1 MEAIADYDM
10 NISYTPGKANV
21 MADALSRKSYCCE
34 LMVQLQ
40 QPLLY
45 EELRKLNIEIV
56 PQGYLNTLVIE
67 PDLEHIRTIK
77 TMQYNV

>member
-1 MEAIADYDM
+1 
-10 NISYTPGKANV
+10 

-56 PQGYLNTLVIE
+56 PQGYL
-67 PDLEHIRTIK
+67 EHIGRHARS
-77 TMQYNV
+77 

>member
-1 MEAIADYDM
+1 MEAVADYDFD
-10 NISYTPGKANV
+10 ISYTPVKANV
-21 MADALSRKSYCCE
+21 MVDALSHKSYCCE

-56 PQGYLNTLVIE
+56 PLGLS
-67 PDLEHIRTIK
+67 
-77 TMQYNV
+77 QYPGR